1 MFFAMEL
8 LLILHKTTASSGGS
22 GRFGRSGVIVMWVCS
37 FSLLD
42 FMPFRVQIK
51 RTKRKGTPP
60 LVPPEAG
67 YPALL
72 ALAGRLQTRCAQTV
86 QAPYSA
92 KTVLLGGVTMGE
104 NSAPFRGLYGASR
117 FAGGNFIS
125 WSGLLLF
132 PAT

>member
-1 MFFAMEL
+1 LERFA
-8 LLILHKTTASSGGS
+8 IRHYCQY
-22 GRFGRSGVIVMWVCS
+22 VCS
-37 FSLLD
+37 FSLLAQ
-42 FMPFRVQIK
+42 RK
-51 RTKRKGTPP
+51 RTKRKGTQP
-60 LVPPEAG
+60 LVPPQAG
-67 YPALL
+67 FPALL

-86 QAPYSA
+86 QAPCSA
-92 KTVLLGGVTMGE
+92 KAVLLGGVTMGE